1 MSKKLKNL
9 NLRQKKLRFKSG
21 KGEIHNEEKPY
32 IEKLAKDGAY
42 DFKPEK
48 TPFAAFIKS
57 DLI

>member
-1 MSKKLKNL
+1 M
-9 NLRQKKLRFKSG
+9 FKSG

-32 IEKLAKDGAY
+32 IEKRAKDGAY

-57 DLI
+57 IKKLSRFLQAYTESP